1 MCGICGLVNVE
12 NDRPVDF
19 YEVRAMADLLWHRG
33 PDDEGYHVERRVGLG
48 HRRLSIIDLDTGR
61 QPIYNESEDVCVV
74 FNGEIYNF
82 QELRDWLETRGH
94 RFYTRTDTEV
104 LVHLFEEKG
113 TESFRLLHG
122 MFAFALWDRNEQ
134 ALYLVRDRLGIKP
147 LYVLRQNGRL
157 AFASEMK
164 AFLGLSDFAPEIDL
178 ATLPHYLT
186 WMFTPAES
194 TLLRGVRKLLPGH
207 YLVVRNGRVEERRY
221 YALEDDL
228 EGEGRRPGLAEL
240 RHTLAESVR
249 KRLIADVPVGAFLS
263 GGIDS
268 SVVVGLMTR
277 IAEGPVETFSVG
289 FQEEQFSELPY
300 ARLVAQALGTRHHE
314 LVVTA
319 GDVRENLERAVY
331 HRDEPLAY
339 PSEVP
344 TLLLAELAS
353 QRVKVVLSGEG
364 GDELFAG
371 YPKYVAERLA
381 GWLRLVPSGLRRAFL
396 ESAAE
401 RLPFGARRLRILLAN
416 LARGDE
422 AERWTSW
429 FAAFDGRQRA
439 ALLSPAVL
447 AETRADTVDLSRA
460 ILDRAR
466 GRSALDRHLFLD
478 MHLWLP
484 DNLLQKGDKMTMAA
498 SLEARVPLLDQDLV
512 RLAFQ
517 MPGSLKVRGKT
528 GKVALRRIAAEI
540 LPPEIQNRRKV
551 GFTLPIGLWFRGE
564 WADWVRE
571 TLTSQRA
578 LQRGLFRPEMVRRLV
593 EEHQRGV
600 VDRQREL
607 WVLLNLEVWQKVFVD
622 RTASRAGRAE
632 ATLAKRV
639 LREGGVPQ

>member
-12 NDRPVDF
+12 TDRPVDF

-61 QPIYNESEDVCVV
+61 QPIYNETEDVCVV

-82 QELRDWLETRGH
+82 RELRDWLETKGH
-94 RFYTRTDTEV
+94 RFYTKTDTEV

-113 TESFRLLHG
+113 TDGFRLLHG
-122 MFAFALWDRNEQ
+122 MFAFALWDRKEQ

-147 LYVLRQNGRL
+147 LYVLRQKGRL
-157 AFASEMK
+157 AFASEIK
-164 AFLGLSDFAPEIDL
+164 AFLGLSDFVPEVDV

-207 YLVVRNGRVEERRY
+207 YLKVHGERVEERRY

-228 EGEGRRPGLAEL
+228 AGGGHRPGLAEL

-249 KRLIADVPVGAFLS
+249 RRLVADVPVGAFLS

-268 SVVVGLMTR
+268 SVVVGLMAR
-277 IAEGPVETFSVG
+277 IADRPVETFSVG
-289 FQEEQFSELPY
+289 FEEEGFSELPY
-300 ARLVAQALGTRHHE
+300 ARLVAEALGTQHHE

-319 GDVRENLERAVY
+319 QEVRENLERAVY

-371 YPKYVAERLA
+371 YPKHAAERLA
-381 GWLRLVPSGLRRAFL
+381 GLLRVVPGGLRRTFL
-396 ESAAE
+396 RAAAE
-401 RLPFGARRLRILLAN
+401 RLPFRARRLRILLAN
-416 LARGDE
+416 LARSDE

-429 FAAFDGRQRA
+429 FAAFDPELRA
-439 ALLSPAVL
+439 AVL
-447 AETRADTVDLSRA
+447 NPSVLVEMDTDTVSLSRA
-460 ILDRAR
+460 ILERAR
-466 GRSALDRHLFLD
+466 GGSALDRHLFLD

-512 RLAFQ
+512 QLAFR
-517 MPGSLKVRGKT
+517 MPDGLKVRGWT
-528 GKVALRRIAAEI
+528 GKVALRKIAAEI
-540 LPPEIQNRRKV
+540 LPPEIQNRKKV

-564 WADWVRE
+564 WADWVAD
-571 TLTSQRA
+571 TLTSSRA

-593 EEHQRGV
+593 EEHRRGA

-607 WVLLNLEVWQKVFVD
+607 WVLLNLEIWHRVFVD
-622 RTASRAGRAE
+622 RAAVDKPGYDT
-632 ATLAKRV
+632 KREDSV
-639 LREGGVPQ
+639 LVHGGVIQ